1 MTVLSGL
8 CLGRERW
15 WHISRRKCGLEEE
28 ERKQNSGMGML
39 YSWPLFSTIMCH
51 CSPHPTPA
59 VVFLEGKLVSSIGTG
74 SVSAQV
80 WESWEDFGI
89 FHYPLCSKPQ
99 YLICCHLPAMA
110 LIIWGLKKKM
120 SLSISSSRNFEI
132 AVALYSIYFHFI
144 DISWWDFLLCIPR
157 SNFINT
163 KILYYKYLCR

>member
-110 LIIWGLKKKM
+110 LIIWGLKKKNEPFH
-120 SLSISSSRNFEI
+120 LILQKFWNSSC
-132 AVALYSIYFHFI
+132 FI
-144 DISWWDFLLCIPR
+144 QHIFSFYRYQLMRFSPVYPQ
-157 SNFINT
+157 
-163 KILYYKYLCR
+163 K